1 MAFSPQ
7 FLEELRNR
15 LSIADVIGRK
25 LRLQKRGREYH
36 ALCPFHNEKTPS
48 FTISEEKGFFHCFGC
63 GAHGDVVGF
72 VMRNEGLSFPEA
84 VEKLAQEAGLPVPA
98 SAPEDRQRAQRQTS
112 GLAVLEA
119 AAAWFEDRLRSSV
132 GREALDYLRGR
143 GLSETTIACF
153 RLGYAPD
160 SRGALKAALTGA
172 GFPEALLIEVGL
184 LIQPEKAG
192 GNGGVPYDR
201 FRGRVMFPITDRR
214 GRVIAFGGRIL
225 GDGEPKYLN
234 SPETPLFHKGRTLYG
249 VAPAMKAARDK
260 GEIIVA
266 EGYMD
271 VIALAQAGFAQSVA
285 PLGTA
290 LTEEQMVELWRL
302 APEPVLCFDG
312 DAAGERAAGR
322 AAHRALPLL
331 KPGQSLRFALLPPGE
346 DPDSLVRE
354 RGAAALREVIDQAR
368 PLVAVIW
375 QMESTGQKL
384 DTPERRAGFRERLRE
399 RLSHIADRTV
409 YQDYRI
415 EMDRRLDAEFGNSR
429 HSGRFSAGGSSVGRF
444 PGRSGWGRGSKSG
457 PGAGQRVALGGEAA
471 RRGMPDPTRLQQEI
485 ALAVAINHP
494 NLLAEHA
501 EELAQTVF
509 PTGKLDQLRQS
520 LVDAVAL
527 HPELDSELLRHYLS
541 EQGFS
546 GVLDALLHRTKDKRF
561 TLPDAPPEQASEGF
575 LHILALMRERE
586 ARRETDAAARRLAE
600 DMTDEALAQFEAKQ
614 RVSLEG
620 ESRRRDLD
628 Q

>member
-84 VEKLAQEAGLPVPA
+84 VEKLAQEAGLQVPV

-119 AAAWFEDRLRSSV
+119 AAAWYEERLRSAA
-132 GREALDYLRGR
+132 GRPALDYLKGR
-143 GLSETTIACF
+143 GLEETTIARF

-160 SRGALKAALTGA
+160 SRGALKSALTGA
-172 GFPEALLIEVGL
+172 GFPEALLLEAGL
-184 LIQPEKAG
+184 LIQPDNANGRG
-192 GNGGVPYDR
+192 GAPYDR

-249 VAPAMKAARDK
+249 LAQALKAAREKD
-260 GEIIVA
+260 EIIVA

-312 DAAGERAAGR
+312 DAAGERAAAR
-322 AAHRALPLL
+322 AADRALPLL

-354 RGAAALREVIDQAR
+354 QGGAALREVIDRAR
-368 PLVAVIW
+368 PLVAVLW
-375 QMESTGQKL
+375 QMEATGHKL

-399 RLSHIADRTV
+399 RLRRIADRTV

-415 EMDRRLDAEFGNSR
+415 EMDRRLDAEFGNGR
-429 HSGRFSAGGSSVGRF
+429 YSGGSPAGGF
-444 PGRSGWGRGSKSG
+444 PGRSGWGRGSKLL
-457 PGAGQRVALGGEAA
+457 PGQRTSAGGEAA
-471 RRGMPDPTRLQQEI
+471 RRGMPDPSRLQQEI
-485 ALAVAINHP
+485 ALAVAVNHP
-494 NLLAEHA
+494 DLLAQHA

-509 PTGKLDQLRQS
+509 PTGKLDQLRQA

-527 HPELDSELLRHYLS
+527 HPELDSQMLRHYLS
-541 EQGFS
+541 QQGFS

-628 Q
+628 R